1 MDNWTEKREMVR
13 VAKLYYLTGLTQAEI
28 AKKLGVSR
36 PVISKMLQRAKD
48 TGIVE
53 IYIRDETMSMVELE
67 QQLEAA
73 LRLDEVIVVPS
84 YGNKN
89 EEVIK
94 QQVAKAAAQY
104 LPKWIRNKRR
114 IGISWGTT
122 LYHLVNEYPFERHHK
137 MKVYPLVG
145 GIGRHRIEIHSNQ
158 LAYEFSKKLGG
169 SCEFLYAPAIADS
182 MELKRQLI
190 DSPDIRSILEEA
202 RQVELAIVGIGNPYE
217 STMTEMGYL
226 KEEDLCQLQE
236 GKAVGDI
243 SSRFIDKTGKP
254 IHNDLNNRVIGIEL
268 DELKHIPTVVG
279 VVSGSNKLDAVWA
292 SLQGDYFDKLIIDE
306 YLAEVLLEKA
316 KEVSISERG

>member
-13 VAKLYYLTGLTQAEI
+13 VAKLYYLNGLTQAEI

-53 IYIRDETMSMVELE
+53 IYIRDETVSMVELE

-73 LRLDEVIVVPS
+73 LRLDEVIVVPAHGS
-84 YGNKN
+84 KN
-89 EEVIK
+89 EELIK

-182 MELKRQLI
+182 MELKRQLV

-202 RQVELAIVGIGNPYE
+202 RRVELAIVGIGNPYE

-226 KEEDLCQLQE
+226 KDEDLRQLRE
-236 GKAVGDI
+236 GQAVGDI
-243 SSRFIDKTGKP
+243 SSRFLDRTGKP
-254 IHNDLNNRVIGIEL
+254 IDNDLNHRVIGIEL
-268 DELKHIPTVVG
+268 DELRQIPIVVG
-279 VVSGSNKLDAVWA
+279 VVSGSNKLEAVWS
-292 SLQGDYFDKLIIDE
+292 SLRGDYFDKLIIDE
-306 YLAEVLLEKA
+306 YLAEALLDKA
-316 KEVSISERG
+316 KEVSIGERG